1 MILLDTH
8 IIVYDVLEPKRLS
21 RRARALIEEGSE
33 SGALACSDISLWEI
47 AILIARG
54 RISIEADALQFLDD
68 AVQARS
74 LKVLPISPR
83 VAVVAQSDAFGHG
96 DPADRII
103 AATALVHRARL
114 VSADARQ
121 RGLEGVR
128 VVW

>member
-8 IIVYDVLEPKRLS
+8 AIVHDALEPKRLS
-21 RRARALIEEGSE
+21 RRARSLIEEGAE
-33 SGALACSDISLWEI
+33 SGTLACSDISLWEI
-47 AILIARG
+47 AMLIARG
-54 RISIEADALQFLDD
+54 RVKVEVDAVQFLDD

-74 LKVLPISPR
+74 LKILPITPR
-83 VAVVAQSDAFGHG
+83 IAVVAQSDAFEHG

-114 VSADARQ
+114 VSADARL
-121 RGLEGVR
+121 RGIEGVR